1 MIALRRATLYNHPAI
16 TEIYTDAVLNTIAT
30 FDTQPKNLDEQKE
43 WFNDH
48 GTKYPIMVA
57 DIDGTI
63 AGWASLSRWSGRCA
77 YANTAEISVYVSR
90 IHRGEGIGGQLIKEI
105 VAEGQRVGLH
115 TLIARIAGGNE
126 VSIRLH
132 ESVGFQHVGIMR
144 EVGEKFGKRIDVYM
158 MQKIFPE
165 N

>member
-1 MIALRRATLYNHPAI
+1 MITLRRATLDDLPVI
-16 TEIYTDAVLNTIAT
+16 TEIYNDAVLNTIAT
-30 FDTQPKNLDEQKE
+30 FDTQPKTLEEQKL
-43 WFNDH
+43 WFDEH
-48 GTKYPIMVA
+48 GLKYPIMVA
-57 DIDGTI
+57 EIDGKVT
-63 AGWASLSRWSGRCA
+63 GWAALSRWSGRCA